1 MKLTPAQR
9 RVMTTL
15 WSGALVRR
23 RGAFGGSRT
32 GSCRPMA
39 APTSD
44 GRFAASRTI
53 DCLWKAGLIRPAAF
67 WGAFEAAPRK
77 GGGE

>member
-1 MKLTPAQR
+1 MKLTPAQK

-23 RGAFGGSRT
+23 RGAFGGWT
-32 GSCRPMA
+32 
-39 APTSD
+39 APASD

-53 DCLWKAGLIRPAAF
+53 DCLWRAGLIRPASW
-67 WGAFEAAPRK
+67 WGAFEAAPKK